1 MPAQQ
6 IEGSV
11 AAVIF
16 QNEANG
22 YTVLRL
28 KCDGEQVT
36 AVGTMPGV
44 CTGERLIL
52 QGSWCSHPTYG
63 RQFKAEHTEQHLPTE
78 TDAIYDYLASGI
90 VKGIGPKSAR
100 VLVNRFGEKTFE
112 ILESQPEKLAELK
125 GMSLKKARSIQNEFL
140 QRSGM
145 RSLLEFLSSHSMP
158 VEIALKLWRTYGRT
172 AIDQIRSDP
181 YLLVDPELN
190 IRFQDADRL
199 AKELGLLPTD
209 PQRLE
214 AGVYYILTHNMDL
227 GHVFLPK
234 SKLIEATARM
244 LSTPDTVLTM
254 GMLNEALDALQ
265 LRGKIQCEK
274 IAGLEAVYR
283 GDLYDAEVSVAD
295 RILEMCQRELLPPD
309 NVEQIIDRIEH
320 QQGIRYAREQ
330 RDAVALAARVPVM
343 LLTGG
348 PGTGKTTCLR
358 GILELFD
365 AIKLDTALAAPTG
378 RAAKRLSELCG
389 MEATTI
395 HRLLEAGYDSDTGAL
410 AFSKDADEPLDV
422 DAVIVDE
429 VSMVDMP
436 LMASLLDALKNDCR
450 LILVGD
456 PDQLPSVGP
465 GQVFD
470 HLIRS
475 GVVPT
480 VRLTE
485 IFRQAQQSAI
495 VMGAHAVNQGHLPPL
510 GNHGKDFFFLRRL
523 DGERALE
530 TIVDL
535 CQRRLPQNMGIPPEN
550 IQVLSPT
557 RKYITGTA
565 SLNQALQAALNPP
578 SSDKNEKKFGSVIFR
593 EGDRV
598 MQIRNNYD
606 VMWREAQG
614 LKGGMGIFNGDIGTI
629 LSVDEGGILTVDF
642 DGRLVEYT
650 GDMLP
655 ELEPAFAMTVHKAQ
669 GSEYSAVI
677 LAAVSGAP
685 MLLTRGVLYTA
696 ITRAKDLL
704 IIVGDEQ
711 VLSRMV
717 DNDRQTRRY
726 SGLRSR
732 LCDKVESYCTD
743 AASAAPVPFHLDS
756 V

>member
-1 MPAQQ
+1 MTTEPE
-6 IEGSV
+6 ILEGSV
-11 AAVIF
+11 GAVIF
-16 QNEANG
+16 QNEENG

-28 KCDGEQVT
+28 KQAGEQVT
-36 AVGTMPGV
+36 AVGIMPGV
-44 CTGERLIL
+44 CTGEKLKME
-52 QGSWCSHPTYG
+52 GHWASHPTYG
-63 RQFKAEHTEQHLPTE
+63 RQFKAEKVEQHLPTE
-78 TDAIYDYLASGI
+78 SESIYDYLATGV
-90 VKGIGPKSAR
+90 VKGIGPKLAKR
-100 VLVNRFGEKTFE
+100 LVDKYGPKTFE
-112 ILESQPEKLAELK
+112 ILESEPEKLAQMK
-125 GMSLKKARSIQNEFL
+125 GLSLKKARAIQTEFL
-140 QRSGM
+140 QRAGM
-145 RSLLEFLSSHSMP
+145 RALLEFLSGHSMP
-158 VEIALKLWRTYGRT
+158 PEIGLKLWKAYGRT
-172 AIDQIRSDP
+172 AIDHVKNDP

-199 AKELGLLPTD
+199 AGELGFVAND
-209 PQRLE
+209 PRRIE
-214 AGVYYILTHNMDL
+214 AGLYYVLTHNMDL

-234 SKLIEATARM
+234 VKLVEASAR
-244 LSTPDTVLTM
+244 LLYSVDAALTRSA
-254 GMLNEALDALQ
+254 LDDALEALQ
-265 LRGKIQCEK
+265 MRGKIQCETV
-274 IAGLEAVYR
+274 AGVDAVYR
-283 GDLYDAEVSVAD
+283 ADLYDAEVTVAD
-295 RILEMCQRELLPPD
+295 RIRELSQRELLPPKNLED
-309 NVEQIIDRIEH
+309 IIDRIQQE
-320 QQGIRYAREQ
+320 QGITYAHEQ
-330 RDAVALAARVPVM
+330 RQSVRLAAQAQVM

-348 PGTGKTTCLR
+348 PGTGKTTSLR
-358 GILELFD
+358 GILGLFD
-365 AIKLDTALAAPTG
+365 ALGLETALAAPTG

-389 MEATTI
+389 TEATTI
-395 HRLLEAGYDSDTGAL
+395 HRMLEAGYDNDSGRL
-410 AFSKDADEPLDV
+410 AFTKDADEPLDA

-429 VSMVDMP
+429 VSMVDIE

-495 VMGAHAVNQGHLPPL
+495 VMGAHAVNQGEMPPL
-510 GNHGKDFFFLRRL
+510 GNRSKDFFFLRRI
-523 DGERALE
+523 DGDHALE

-535 CQRRLPQNMGIPPEN
+535 CRRRLPNNMGISPEN

-557 RKYITGTA
+557 RKYTTGTA
-565 SLNQALQAALNPP
+565 SLNKALQEALNPP
-578 SSDKNEKKFGSVIFR
+578 TPEKNEKKFGAIVFR

-606 VMWREAQG
+606 VMWREAEG
-614 LKGGMGIFNGDIGTI
+614 LKGGMGIFNGDIGVI
-629 LSVDEGGILTVDF
+629 ESIDEGGVLTVNF
-642 DGRLVEYT
+642 DGRVVEYS

-655 ELEPAFAMTVHKAQ
+655 ELEPAFAMTVHKSQ

-711 VLSRMV
+711 VISTMV
-717 DNDRQTRRY
+717 SNDRQTRRY
-726 SGLRSR
+726 TALRWR
-732 LCDKVESYCTD
+732 LMHGDES
-743 AASAAPVPFHLDS
+743 
-756 V
+756 

>member
-1 MPAQQ
+1 MPSEQ
-6 IEGSV
+6 ITGSV

-16 QNEANG
+16 QNEENG

-28 KCDGEQVT
+28 KYAGEQIT

-44 CTGERLIL
+44 CTGEKLVL
-52 QGSWCSHPTYG
+52 QGQWSSHPTYG
-63 RQFKAEHTEQHLPTE
+63 RQFKAEQVEQSLPTE
-78 TDAIYDYLASGI
+78 RDSIYDYLATGVI
-90 VKGIGPKSAR
+90 KGIGPKLAQR
-100 VLVNRFGEKTFE
+100 LVARFGERTLE
-112 ILESQPEKLAELK
+112 VLESEPEKLAEMK
-125 GMSLKKARSIQNEFL
+125 GISLKKARAIQSVFL
-140 QRSGM
+140 QRAGM
-145 RSLLEFLSSHSMP
+145 RALLEFLSAHAMP
-158 VEIALKLWRTYGRT
+158 PEVGLRLWRTYGKQ
-172 AIDQIRSDP
+172 AIDMVRSDP

-199 AKELGLLPTD
+199 AQELQMPPDD
-209 PQRLE
+209 PRRVE
-214 AGVYYILTHNMDL
+214 AGLYYVLTHNMDL
-227 GHVFLPK
+227 GHVFLPRQ
-234 SKLIEATARM
+234 KLLEAAAR
-244 LSTPDTVLTM
+244 LLYVPDAGLTQ
-254 GMLNEALDALQ
+254 GLLEEGLDALQ
-265 LRGKIQCEK
+265 LRGRIQCENV
-274 IAGLEAVYR
+274 AGVEAVYR
-283 GDLYDAEVSVAD
+283 WDLYEDEVTVAH
-295 RILEMCQRELLPPD
+295 RILELCQRELMPPPH
-309 NVEQIIDRIEH
+309 IDRLIQEVEAE
-320 QQGIRYAREQ
+320 QGITYAPEQ
-330 RDAVALAARVPVM
+330 RASVALAARAQVM

-348 PGTGKTTCLR
+348 PGTGKTTSLR
-358 GILELFD
+358 GILGLFD
-365 AIKLDTALAAPTG
+365 ALELDTALAAPTG

-389 MEATTI
+389 TEATTI
-395 HRLLEAGYDSDTGAL
+395 HRLLEVGYDHGCEGMV
-410 AFSKDADEPLDV
+410 FSKNEDDPLDV

-429 VSMVDMP
+429 VSMVDLP
-436 LMASLLDALKNDCR
+436 LMAALLSALKSDCR

-495 VMGAHAVNQGHLPPL
+495 VMGAHAVNHGQLPAL
-510 GNHGKDFFFLRRL
+510 DNHSRDFFFLRRL

-535 CQRRLPQNMGIPPEN
+535 CQRRLPQNMGIPADQ

-565 SLNQALQAALNPP
+565 SLNKALQGALNPP
-578 SSDKNEKKFGSVIFR
+578 ADDKREKKFGSLLFR

-598 MQIRNNYD
+598 MQVRNNYD
-606 VMWREAQG
+606 VMWREADG
-614 LKGGMGIFNGDIGTI
+614 LKGGMGVFNGDIGI
-629 LSVDEGGILTVDF
+629 IQSIDEVGVLTVNF

-650 GDMLP
+650 SDMLS
-655 ELEPAFAMTVHKAQ
+655 ELEPAFAMTVHKSQ
-669 GSEYSAVI
+669 GSEYTAVI

-704 IIVGDEQ
+704 IVVGDEQ

-717 DNDRQTRRY
+717 ANDRQTRRY
-726 SGLRSR
+726 SGLRAR
-732 LCDKVESYCTD
+732 LMAGT
-743 AASAAPVPFHLDS
+743 
-756 V
+756 